1 LSEAPVIA
9 IVDDDEAVRDAL
21 LDLLLVEGMAGQTF
35 ASATALLD
43 AYQPGRFGGII
54 TDVRMAGIDGL
65 EMQRRLRALG
75 SDVPVIVLTS
85 STDEETRERAVRD
98 GAFGYVTKPVAD
110 EVLLTLLRGALARK

>member
-1 LSEAPVIA
+1 LSEAPVVA

-35 ASATALLD
+35 ASATAFLD

-54 TDVRMAGIDGL
+54 TDVRMAGMDGL

-85 STDEETRERAVRD
+85 ATDEETRERALQD
-98 GAFGYVTKPVAD
+98 GAFGYLTKPVAD
-110 EVLLTLLRGALARK
+110 EVLLMLLRGALAR

>member
-1 LSEAPVIA
+1 MSEAPVIA

-21 LDLLLVEGMAGQTF
+21 LDLLFVEGMAGQTF

-43 AYQPGRFGGII
+43 AYQPGRFGVII